1 MPELPEV
8 ETVRR
13 GLATRLVGRRF
24 DRIKLNRPD
33 LRFPI
38 PKTLARR
45 LTGRP
50 IMAVDRRAKF
60 LLMRFEGGPVMI
72 GHLGM
77 SGRMILDEG
86 DRPPEPHDHLV
97 FTIDDGGR
105 LVYNDVRRFGFVD
118 LADEKNLETHPR
130 LAGLG
135 PEPLDD
141 SFDAAY
147 LSARLS
153 GKMTPIKSALLDQ
166 KIVAGIGN
174 IYACEALYQASI
186 SPKRMATTVTGA
198 RADRLVDAVKDV
210 LSRAIEAGGSS
221 LRDYVQTDGELG
233 YFQHSW
239 AVYGR
244 EGEPCP
250 RCHNESARQ
259 SLVVRIVQSGR
270 STFYCH
276 RHQR

>member
-1 MPELPEV
+1 M
-8 ETVRR
+8 RR

-38 PKTLARR
+38 PKSLARR

-50 IMAVDRRAKF
+50 ITAVDRRAKF
-60 LLMRFEGGPVMI
+60 LLLRFDGGPVMI

-86 DRPPEPHDHLV
+86 DRPAEPHDHLV
-97 FTIDDGGR
+97 FTINDGGR
-105 LVYNDVRRFGFVD
+105 LIYNDVRRFGFVD
-118 LADEKNLETHPR
+118 LADEKNLDDHPR

-135 PEPLDD
+135 PEPLND

-186 SPKRMATTVTGA
+186 SPKRMAATVTGV